1 MRSGSL
7 RAADTHA
14 DAGKRRA
21 VPTGMAD
28 IERLGVLLDARF
40 RIPGTGIRF
49 GLDSLIGLV
58 PGVGDTATALIGLY
72 IVLRARALGASR
84 WTQARMVG
92 NVLVDMVIGAIP
104 LVGDIFDVAYKSN
117 LRNVRLLQRSLGD
130 QPRQ

>member
-7 RAADTHA
+7 RAADTGA
-14 DAGKRRA
+14 DTGRGRA
-21 VPTGMAD
+21 APAGMAD

-40 RIPGTGIRF
+40 QIPGTGIRF

-58 PGVGDTATALIGLY
+58 PGVGDAATALIGLY
-72 IVLRARALGASR
+72 IVFRARALGASR

-92 NVLVDMVIGAIP
+92 NVLVDMVIGTIP

-117 LRNVRLLQRSLGD
+117 LRNVRLLQRSLAD

>member
-14 DAGKRRA
+14 DAGQRRA
-21 VPTGMAD
+21 APAGMAD